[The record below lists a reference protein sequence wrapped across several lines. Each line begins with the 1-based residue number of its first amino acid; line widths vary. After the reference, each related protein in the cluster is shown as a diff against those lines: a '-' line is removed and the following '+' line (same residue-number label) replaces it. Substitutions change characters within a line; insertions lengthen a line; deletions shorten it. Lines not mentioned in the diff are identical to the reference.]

1 MKKAFGLFMVFVIID
16 LVMLIDGYISNFNID
31 VFIIFIQLIFLEIA
45 FFGCVII
52 YKISKKGDDNDD

>member
-1 MKKAFGLFMVFVIID
+1 MKKVFGLFLFFLIIN
-16 LVMLIDGYISNFNID
+16 LVM
-31 VFIIFIQLIFLEIA
+31 FIYGCITDFVLDYFIYYVQLIFLEIA